1 MLLQLIWEIWMWY
14 YCAEKLGVDSQMLWF
29 LISGYIIIEVVYYLL
44 SDGLNWLYEK
54 EEHENDKWSK
64 DWDATG
70 KI

>member
-1 MLLQLIWEIWMWY
+1 MWY

-54 EEHENDKWSK
+54 EEHENDK
-64 DWDATG
+64 
-70 KI
+70 